1 MAGIDLSGIAR
12 IVEDLVLLDTIQF
25 SRPGTGEPVF
35 DPDTGQ
41 YAYPLDE
48 VVYEGR
54 GAVQVAS
61 SPGGVTSLPL
71 PNLPWSD
78 ETTSRYRALTPLSAP
93 IAERDM
99 LVTVIAVHSGGDQ
112 ALLGRQWR
120 VQDPGVAG
128 TLSAVRITALD
139 QVQQTREAS
148 G

>member
-1 MAGIDLSGIAR
+1 MTGLDLSGIAR
-12 IVEDLVLLDTIQF
+12 VVEDLVLLDTVQF
-25 SRPGTGEPVF
+25 SRPGIGAPVF
-35 DPDTGQ
+35 DQDTGE
-41 YAYPLDE
+41 YIYPQDE
-48 VVYEGR
+48 ILYEGR

-61 SPGGVTSLPL
+61 SPGGVSSLPL

-99 LVTVIAVHSGGDQ
+99 LVTVVAIHPGGDL

-120 VQDPGVAG
+120 VTDPSVAG

-139 QVQQTREAS
+139 QVQQTREGSA
-148 G
+148 